1 MQDLSEEIS
10 ACAPCESVKH
20 VYISQ
25 VGKVGLTGVKMRYR
39 CPFCYYTISV
49 DDMSRGY
56 PVVCAGCGKT
66 VQIPPGK
73 FDPGCIIGDFVILN
87 RIGAGSIGTVYK
99 ATQLSLDR
107 QVALKILSPE
117 YTTSKGIDDFLREAR
132 AAAKLSHTNLVQALA
147 VGEED
152 GICYLAMTYVNGEN
166 LKTRLRREGRIPVD
180 EALHIAQQVAEALY
194 YAWDEAGLI
203 HRDVKP
209 DNIMTTDDGIVK
221 LTDLGLAMNQ
231 SEWREGMEIS
241 GSPSYMSPEQFEGK
255 KLDPRSDIYSLGV
268 TLYQMI
274 SGRLPYDGETVKKI
288 ARQHMEEDPIPLR
301 RLVPG
306 VPLPVEALVK
316 RMMAKKPENRFSSM
330 EEVLKAIWTIRQK
343 TAPNKSLVP
352 DVHTISIKRLDYDIQ
367 NESSELKAKVT
378 ERMQT
383 KNRLI
388 DRLTTGFITALVV
401 VIVMLML
408 YTIFDAGQQEPL
420 RLYSKVAYF
429 EKLST
434 DKSLDRKAVLEEG
447 KKILDELPDLPA
459 PEQVFNRTKMRLLI
473 SDLEQEIAA
482 NGNLALSQQLSSEN
496 KRAESL
502 ASQLEEARRKNGE
515 LQGKLDAMADYPALR
530 QAKIRLTEQTEKQ
543 ASDLRALNAR
553 YLRAEKTI
561 EEWKAREKKRD
572 ETEIRLKILTL
583 QSKGNFRNVDALVAS
598 EQVKKPYL
606 YSWLAAK
613 DTENSRYSKIYS
625 ILTDS
630 GTRFSGY
637 PISGFGRIEIITGGY
652 IDYKTPLGEL
662 RRKRWREF
670 PASSLARLLMNDSAL
685 KSRPASTRSACEFLL
700 GRYGAA
706 CKADPANTEL
716 NATVDAYAGREIERL
731 KYESAVDKSRTR
743 GKVKALLE
751 LLRGSGNYAN
761 YEKELKPLL

>member
-1 MQDLSEEIS
+1 
-10 ACAPCESVKH
+10 
-20 VYISQ
+20 
-25 VGKVGLTGVKMRYR
+25 MRYR
-39 CPFCYYTISV
+39 CPFCYYTIAV

-132 AAAKLSHTNLVQALA
+132 AAAKLIHTNLVQALA

-166 LKTRLRREGRIPVD
+166 LKARLRREGRIPVD

-231 SEWREGMEIS
+231 SEWTEDMEIS
-241 GSPSYMSPEQFEGK
+241 GSPSYMSPEQFAGE
-255 KLDPRSDIYSLGV
+255 KLDPRSDIYSLGI

-288 ARQHMEEDPIPLR
+288 ARQHREEEPIPLR

-316 RMMAKKPENRFSSM
+316 RMMAKKPENRFASM

-352 DVHTISIKRLDYDIQ
+352 DVHTISIKRLDYDMQ
-367 NESSELKAKVT
+367 NESSELKAKEA
-378 ERMQT
+378 ERLKT
-383 KNRLI
+383 KNTLT
-388 DRLTTGFITALVV
+388 DRLATGFITAVVV

-408 YTIFDAGQQEPL
+408 STIFDTGEQDPL
-420 RLYSKVAYF
+420 RTFAKVAYF
-429 EKLST
+429 EKLSA
-434 DKSLDRKAVLEEG
+434 DKSLDRKSILEEG
-447 KKILDELPDLPA
+447 KKILEELPDLHT
-459 PEQVFNRTKMRLLI
+459 PEQEFNRTKMLLLI
-473 SDLEQEIAA
+473 ATLEQEIAA
-482 NGNLALSQQLSSEN
+482 NENLSLTQKIAAERKQ
-496 KRAESL
+496 AESL
-502 ASQLEEARRKNGE
+502 SAELAGVRKNLQTLRRTVERTADYDTLKRKNGE
-515 LQGKLDAMADYPALR
+515 LAALN
-530 QAKIRLTEQTEKQ
+530 EKQ
-543 ASDLRALNAR
+543 ASDLRALYAR
-553 YLRAEKTI
+553 FLQSEKDI
-561 EEWKAREKKRD
+561 ASMKRQEEKRD
-572 ETEIRLKILTL
+572 EKEIRLKILAL
-583 QSKGNFRNVDALVAS
+583 QAAGKFRNVDVLVAS

-613 DTENSRYSKIYS
+613 DAENARLAKIHS

-637 PISGFGRIEIITGGY
+637 PISGYGRIEIITGGN

-662 RRKRWREF
+662 RQKDWREF
-670 PASSLARLLMNDSAL
+670 PASSLYKLLMNDSSL
-685 KSRPASTRSACEFLL
+685 KRNPAAARSACEFLL
-700 GRYGAA
+700 GSYGAA
-706 CKADPANTEL
+706 CRADPANAEL
-716 NATVDAYAGREIERL
+716 QQTVAAYAEREIERL
-731 KYESAVDKSRTR
+731 KYESAVDKYRT
-743 GKVKALLE
+743 KNKIKALLE
-751 LLRGSGNYAN
+751 RLKGAGGYAN

>member
-1 MQDLSEEIS
+1 
-10 ACAPCESVKH
+10 
-20 VYISQ
+20 
-25 VGKVGLTGVKMRYR
+25 MRYR
-39 CPFCYYTISV
+39 CPFCYYTIAV

-66 VQIPPGK
+66 IQIPPGK
-73 FDPGCIIGDFVILN
+73 FDPGCIIGDFVILD

-117 YTTSKGIDDFLREAR
+117 YTTSKGINDFLREAR

-166 LKTRLRREGRIPVD
+166 LKSRLRREGRIPVD

-231 SEWREGMEIS
+231 SEWTEEMEIS
-241 GSPSYMSPEQFEGK
+241 GSPSYMSPEQFSGE

-288 ARQHMEEDPIPLR
+288 ARQHMEEEPVPLR

-316 RMMAKKPENRFSSM
+316 RMMAKKPENRFASM

-378 ERMQT
+378 ERINT
-383 KNRLI
+383 KNMLV
-388 DRLTTGFITALVV
+388 DRLATGFLTAVV
-401 VIVMLML
+401 VIIVMLML
-408 YTIFDAGQQEPL
+408 YTIFDAGSQDSL
-420 RLYSKVAYF
+420 RIYPKVAYF

-434 DKSLDRKAVLEEG
+434 DRSLDRKSVLEEG
-447 KKILDELPDLPA
+447 KKILDELPNLHT
-459 PEQVFNRTKMRLLI
+459 PEQEFNRTKMLLLI
-473 SDLEQEIAA
+473 ANLEQEISASEI
-482 NGNLALSQQLSSEN
+482 LSLTQKNSEER
-496 KRAESL
+496 KQTASISAEL
-502 ASQLEEARRKNGE
+502 NEMRKNNE
-515 LQGKLDAMADYPALR
+515 TLKKTVERTADYDAIQQKNGDLT
-530 QAKIRLTEQTEKQ
+530 AKNEKLT
-543 ASDLRALNAR
+543 ADLRALYAR
-553 YLRAEKTI
+553 FLQAEKEI
-561 EEWKAREKKRD
+561 ASRKQQEEKRD
-572 ETEIRLKILTL
+572 EKEIRLRILSL
-583 QSKGNFRNVDALVAS
+583 QRAGKFRNVDVLVAS

-606 YSWLAAK
+606 YSWLSAK
-613 DTENSRYSKIYS
+613 DTENAQLAKIHS

-637 PISGFGRIEIITGGY
+637 PISGYGRIEIIAGGY

-662 RRKRWREF
+662 RQKEWKAF
-670 PASSLARLLMNDSAL
+670 PASSLYKLLMNDSSL
-685 KSRPASTRSACEFLL
+685 KRNPAAVRSACEFLL
-700 GRYGAA
+700 GNYGAA

-716 NATVDAYAGREIERL
+716 QQTVNNYAEQEIERL
-731 KYESAVDKSRTR
+731 KNESAVDRYRTQS
-743 GKVKALLE
+743 KVRALLE
-751 LLRGSGNYAN
+751 RLKGAGSYAN
-761 YEKELKPLL
+761 YEKELKALL

>member
-1 MQDLSEEIS
+1 
-10 ACAPCESVKH
+10 
-20 VYISQ
+20 
-25 VGKVGLTGVKMRYR
+25 MRYR
-39 CPFCYYTISV
+39 CPFCYYTIAV

-66 VQIPPGK
+66 IQIPPGK

-107 QVALKILSPE
+107 QVALKVLSPE

-166 LKTRLRREGRIPVD
+166 LKARLRREGRIPVD

-231 SEWREGMEIS
+231 SEWTEGMEIS
-241 GSPSYMSPEQFEGK
+241 GSPSYMSPEQFAGE
-255 KLDPRSDIYSLGV
+255 KLDPRSDIYSLGI

-288 ARQHMEEDPIPLR
+288 ARQHQEAEPIPLR

-306 VPLPVEALVK
+306 IPLPVEALVK
-316 RMMAKKPENRFSSM
+316 RMMAKKPENRFASM

-352 DVHTISIKRLDYDIQ
+352 DVHTISIKRLDYDMQ
-367 NESSELKAKVT
+367 NESSELKAKVVD
-378 ERMQT
+378 RVST
-383 KNRLI
+383 KNMLM
-388 DRLTTGFITALVV
+388 DRLATGFITAVAVV
-401 VIVMLML
+401 VVMLML
-408 YTIFDAGQQEPL
+408 YTIFDAGPQDSL
-420 RLYSKVAYF
+420 RVYPKVAYF

-434 DKSLDRKAVLEEG
+434 DRSLDRKSILAEG
-447 KKILDELPDLPA
+447 KKILDELPNLHA
-459 PEQVFNRTKMRLLI
+459 PEQEFNRTKMLLLI
-473 SDLEQEIAA
+473 ANLELEIAA
-482 NGNLALSQQLSSEN
+482 GENLSLVQKNSAEQKRADALSAELDGMRN
-496 KRAESL
+496 TNESL
-502 ASQLEEARRKNGE
+502 RRTVERTADYDSLRQNN
-515 LQGKLDAMADYPALR
+515 GKLSALN
-530 QAKIRLTEQTEKQ
+530 EKQ
-543 ASDLRALNAR
+543 ASDLRALYAR
-553 YLRAEKTI
+553 FLQAEKEI
-561 EEWKAREKKRD
+561 VSMKKREEKRD
-572 ETEIRLKILTL
+572 EKEIRLKILSL
-583 QSKGNFRNVDALVAS
+583 QAAGKFRNVDVLVAS

-606 YSWLAAK
+606 YSWLASKDAENTRLAK
-613 DTENSRYSKIYS
+613 VYS

-637 PISGFGRIEIITGGY
+637 PISGYGRIEIITGGC

-662 RRKRWREF
+662 RQKEWNAF
-670 PASSLARLLMNDSAL
+670 PASSLYRLLMNDSSL
-685 KSRPASTRSACEFLL
+685 KRNPAMVRSSCEFLL
-700 GRYGAA
+700 GNYGAA

-716 NATVDAYAGREIERL
+716 KQTVDAYAEREIERL
-731 KYESAVDKSRTR
+731 KYESAVDKYRTR
-743 GKVKALLE
+743 GKVRSLLE
-751 LLRGSGNYAN
+751 RLKGSDSYAN
-761 YEKELKPLL
+761 YEKVLKPLL

>member
-1 MQDLSEEIS
+1 
-10 ACAPCESVKH
+10 
-20 VYISQ
+20 
-25 VGKVGLTGVKMRYR
+25 MRYR
-39 CPFCYYTISV
+39 CPFCYYTIAV

-66 VQIPPGK
+66 IQIPPGK
-73 FDPGCIIGDFVILN
+73 FDPGCIIGDFVILD
-87 RIGAGSIGTVYK
+87 RIGAGSIGTVYR

-166 LKTRLRREGRIPVD
+166 LKARLRREGRIPVD

-209 DNIMTTDDGIVK
+209 DNIMTTDDGIIK

-231 SEWREGMEIS
+231 SEWKEGMEVC
-241 GSPSYMSPEQFEGK
+241 GSPSYMSPEQFAGE

-288 ARQHMEEDPIPLR
+288 ARQHMEEEPVPLR

-316 RMMAKKPENRFSSM
+316 RMMAKKTENRFASM

-367 NESSELKAKVT
+367 NESSELRAKVT
-378 ERMQT
+378 ERIKT
-383 KNRLI
+383 KNMLM
-388 DRLTTGFITALVV
+388 DRFVTAFITALAV

-408 YTIFDAGQQEPL
+408 YTIFDAGAPEPIKM
-420 RLYSKVAYF
+420 YPKVAYF

-434 DKSLDRKAVLEEG
+434 DKSLDRKSILDEG
-447 KKILDELPDLPA
+447 KKILEELPNLHT
-459 PEQVFNRTKMRLLI
+459 PEQDFNRTKMLLLI
-473 SDLEQEIAA
+473 ANLEQEISANEILSLNQKIAA
-482 NGNLALSQQLSSEN
+482 ERKQADSIAAEL
-496 KRAESL
+496 AESRKNSAAL
-502 ASQLEEARRKNGE
+502 RKSVERTADYDVLKKKNGE
-515 LQGKLDAMADYPALR
+515 LAAQN
-530 QAKIRLTEQTEKQ
+530 EKQ
-543 ASDLRALNAR
+543 ASDLRALHSR
-553 YLRAEKTI
+553 FLQAEKEI
-561 EEWKAREKKRD
+561 AALKQREERRD
-572 ETEIRLKILTL
+572 EKDIRLKILEL
-583 QSKGNFRNVDALVAS
+583 QAAGKFRNVDVLVAS

-613 DTENSRYSKIYS
+613 DAENARLSKVFN

-637 PISGFGRIEIITGGY
+637 PISGYGRIEIITGGY

-662 RRKRWREF
+662 RRKEWKTF
-670 PASSLARLLMNDSAL
+670 PATSLYKLLLNDSVL
-685 KSRPASTRSACEFLL
+685 KKDSAAARSACELLL
-700 GRYGAA
+700 GNYGEA
-706 CKADPANTEL
+706 CKAEPDNSEL
-716 NATVDAYAGREIERL
+716 QQTVNAYAEREIERL
-731 KYESAVDKSRTR
+731 KNESAVDKFRTK
-743 GKVKALLE
+743 GNVSALLE
-751 LLRGSGNYAN
+751 RLKGSAGYAN

>member
-1 MQDLSEEIS
+1 
-10 ACAPCESVKH
+10 
-20 VYISQ
+20 
-25 VGKVGLTGVKMRYR
+25 MRYR
-39 CPFCYYTISV
+39 CPFCYYTITV

-73 FDPGCIIGDFVILN
+73 FDPGCIIGDFVIIN
-87 RIGAGSIGTVYK
+87 KIGAGSIGSVYK

-166 LKTRLRREGRIPVD
+166 LKARLRREGRIPVD
-180 EALHIAQQVAEALY
+180 EALHITQQVAEALY

-231 SEWREGMEIS
+231 SEWSEEMEIS
-241 GSPSYMSPEQFEGK
+241 GSPSYMSPEQFAGA

-288 ARQHMEEDPIPLR
+288 ARQHMEEEPIPLR

-316 RMMAKKPENRFSSM
+316 RMMAKTPENRFAGM

-378 ERMQT
+378 ERIST
-383 KNRLI
+383 KNMLM
-388 DRLTTGFITALVV
+388 DRLATGFITAVVV

-408 YTIFDAGQQEPL
+408 GTVFDTGKNETL
-420 RLYSKVAYF
+420 RTYDKVSYF

-434 DKSLDRKAVLEEG
+434 DKSLDMKSILEEG
-447 KKILDELPDLPA
+447 RKILDELPNLHT
-459 PEQVFNRTKMRLLI
+459 PEQDFNRAKMLLLI
-473 SDLEQEIAA
+473 SNLELEIA
-482 NGNLALSQQLSSEN
+482 GNENLSLRQKYSALK
-496 KRAESL
+496 KRADSASVYL
-502 ASQLEEARRKNGE
+502 AEMKKNNEALRKEINR
-515 LQGKLDAMADYPALR
+515 MADYNNLKR
-530 QAKIRLTEQTEKQ
+530 RVDELMSMNAKQR
-543 ASDLRALNAR
+543 SDNKAVNAR
-553 YLRAEKTI
+553 LLSVEKNVASLRNDV
-561 EEWKAREKKRD
+561 KKRD
-572 ETEIRLKILTL
+572 EDEIRLKIMKL
-583 QSKGNFRNVDALVAS
+583 QAARKFRNVDVLIAS
-598 EQVKKPYL
+598 EQVKKPRL
-606 YSWLAAK
+606 YSWLSAK
-613 DTENSRYSKIYS
+613 DVENTRLAKVYSV
-625 ILTDS
+625 LTDS
-630 GTRFSGY
+630 GTRFSGF
-637 PISGFGRIEIITGGY
+637 PIGGFGRIEIIAGGY

-662 RRKRWREF
+662 RQKAWNDF
-670 PASSLARLLMNDSAL
+670 PTSTLYKLLMNDSAL
-685 KSRPASTRSACEFLL
+685 KNQPLATRAACEFLL
-700 GRYGAA
+700 GNYGAA
-706 CKADPANTEL
+706 CKADPANAEL
-716 NATVDAYAGREIERL
+716 KDTVDAYARKEIELL
-731 KYESAVDKSRTR
+731 KYESAVDKYQTR
-743 GKVKALLE
+743 DKVKALLE
-751 LLRGSGNYAN
+751 LLQGAGNYTK